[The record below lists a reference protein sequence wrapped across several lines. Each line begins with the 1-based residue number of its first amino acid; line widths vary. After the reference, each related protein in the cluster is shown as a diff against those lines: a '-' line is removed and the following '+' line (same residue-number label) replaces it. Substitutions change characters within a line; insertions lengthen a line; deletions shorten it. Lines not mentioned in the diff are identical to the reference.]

1 MSNQSQLTGS
11 VQIAAQGIFSESS
24 SQLHNLGA
32 LVHSND
38 GRSFRYTKVGVTAL
52 VAGKL
57 YQGPAEDTSNQ
68 ENLSVAVNSIGDL
81 SVVTTTTVTL
91 AVNLLAEGLL
101 TVTAATT
108 GAGFQYKIKGNT
120 VAAGAVTTFSLSDP
134 IVVATTGSVTIDV
147 KKNPYDQVIV
157 TPAGSAT
164 TCAVGAAVHNVTAA
178 YFGWLQ
184 THGAASLLCSTTITV
199 GDSVIPINATAAGAV
214 TVATNGVK
222 APVGYAMTG
231 IATTEYGA
239 GFLTIDYPRLPP
251 SPPPSIKGGRD

>member
-1 MSNQSQLTGS
+1 MTQLSGPTTTY
-11 VQIAAQGIFSESS
+11 AQGIFSESS
-24 SQLHNLGA
+24 TQLHVIGEKA
-32 LVHSND
+32 STND
-38 GRSFRYTKVGVTAL
+38 GRIFRYAKVGATAL

-68 ENLSVAVNSIGDL
+68 ENLSVAVNAAGDT

-91 AVNLLAEGLL
+91 AKDLIAGGLL

-108 GAGFQYKIKGNT
+108 GAGFTYKIKGNS
-120 VAAGAVTTFSLSDP
+120 AATAAVTTFTLEDP

-147 KKNPYDQVIV
+147 KKNPYDQVII

-164 TCAVGAAVHNVTAA
+164 TNAVGVAVFNITAA

-184 THGAASLLCSTTITV
+184 THGPASVLCSTTITV

-222 APVGYAMTG
+222 APIGYAMTG
-231 IATTEYGA
+231 IATTEYGQV
-239 GFLTIDYPRLPP
+239 FLTID
-251 SPPPSIKGGRD
+251 